1 MCEKYNLN
9 DNQRERILNQFD
21 ALGISPITLRNDSR
35 FQLLPSLLHLLQKDQ
50 DAILKRDDGGFII
63 LQWKNDIPKKLR
75 S

>member
-50 DAILKRDDGGFII
+50 DAIEAE
-63 LQWKNDIPKKLR
+63 
-75 S
+75 